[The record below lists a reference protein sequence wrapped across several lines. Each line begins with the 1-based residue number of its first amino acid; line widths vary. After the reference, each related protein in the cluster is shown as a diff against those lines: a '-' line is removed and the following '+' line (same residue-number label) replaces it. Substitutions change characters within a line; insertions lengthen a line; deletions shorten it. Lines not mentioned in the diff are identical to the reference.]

1 VISPWA
7 TILISLSSAIV
18 AALLTPFATARWLHR
33 NWQRQ
38 RVADLRFTTVAEV
51 KRLVAE
57 FQASYL
63 FKDMINN
70 TSERA
75 FTFGQSWITVS
86 NDVKDLFTDST
97 YQAFDKMSIHIKTAP
112 LFSTQEA
119 TDRVSRIVEFEE
131 PHRIAM
137 QALYKE
143 SGIL

>member
-1 VISPWA
+1 V
-7 TILISLSSAIV
+7 T
-18 AALLTPFATARWLHR
+18 
-33 NWQRQ
+33 
-38 RVADLRFTTVAEV
+38 EV

-112 LFSTQEA
+112 LFSIQEA

-131 PHRIAM
+131 PRRIAM
-137 QALYKE
+137 RALYKE